1 MAYSPFSHWIGCVCE
16 WVCMCV
22 HAMKMGR
29 AKEGAHCSYS
39 SLNFVCKCPRT
50 MYCVLCSLYRQTYIP
65 IPASEQWIAPD
76 ESLTFQD
83 MKMKNKL
90 HTFCPPKSAN
100 RNWKCKCKWK
110 WKWKRVKCK
119 HTKWTMAFN
128 IFYLYFTVLFLR
140 QVGLVHRMRRRPNIV

>member
-1 MAYSPFSHWIGCVCE
+1 MAYSPFSHWIGCVCVRVSVY
-16 WVCMCV
+16 VCACDEDG
-22 HAMKMGR
+22 KSERRR
-29 AKEGAHCSYS
+29 A
-39 SLNFVCKCPRT
+39 LFIQFVKFCMQMSKDN
-50 MYCVLCSLYRQTYIP
+50 VLCSLYRQTYIP